1 VINSRGVCLAILQLP
16 GCKSHLT
23 AVCWDAKGYRI
34 STSVGTG
41 QVILWRLEPT
51 AGDDGAFLRHDC
63 KVPERVTPSC
73 QAVLQG
79 GHEVGRPL
87 FGTQYCGCEDEDL
100 LLSWGVDGRLCLWD
114 SRAKE
119 YSAPLAILVS
129 RSDYP
134 IYTVDVMKQDMPR
147 GDTAITNP
155 SAEETEHNTL
165 IRIAV
170 AGGRESGFVGMPF
183 YLYNVKYL

>member
-79 GHEVGRPL
+79 GE
-87 FGTQYCGCEDEDL
+87 TT
-100 LLSWGVDGRLCLWD
+100 LW
-114 SRAKE
+114 
-119 YSAPLAILVS
+119 YTILW
-129 RSDYP
+129 
-134 IYTVDVMKQDMPR
+134 
-147 GDTAITNP
+147 
-155 SAEETEHNTL
+155 L
-165 IRIAV
+165 
-170 AGGRESGFVGMPF
+170 
-183 YLYNVKYL
+183 